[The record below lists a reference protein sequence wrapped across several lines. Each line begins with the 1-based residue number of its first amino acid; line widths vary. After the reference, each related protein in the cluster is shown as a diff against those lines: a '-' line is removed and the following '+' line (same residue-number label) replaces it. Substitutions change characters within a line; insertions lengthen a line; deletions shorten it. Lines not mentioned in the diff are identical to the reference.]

1 MPTKYGVYY
10 DLKESEY
17 EALAGGLLFVFSS
30 KAHLEKF
37 RRDLVKKQAWLSDS
51 LSRRFGVP
59 VQADKLATV
68 QLYQQIEKRGFLVKD
83 WLRGGK
89 EYTSPSQMV
98 YTIHLMHDGVDY
110 NG

>member
-30 KAHLEKF
+30 KSHLDKF
-37 RRDLVKKQAWLSDS
+37 RRDLDKKQAWLTDS

-59 VQADKLATV
+59 VNAQHLAAV

-83 WLRGGK
+83 MLRGEK
-89 EYTSPSQMV
+89 CYTSPSQMP
-98 YTIHLMHDGVDY
+98 YSIHLMREGVDY